1 VSFSSTAAAG
11 GAPGGGTAARQ
22 PSRVL
27 FFRRGRVWITLFPY
41 LFALPVVLYEG
52 LFIIYPIIQGIL
64 STFTITEL
72 AGLPPKFAGL
82 ANYVRLFADP
92 DMGTVVLTTVGLTLA
107 SVIPALTAGLGVAL
121 ILHNPFRG
129 RVLVRM
135 LVMLPWALPDLP
147 VLMVFSWMLNPIFGV
162 FNAFAR
168 LVPGVTENIQFLNDP
183 YFARLAVVTIGTWKA
198 YPFYALV
205 LLAALQGI
213 SEQLYEAGRVD
224 GANSFQLFQHV
235 TLPSVLPTLALLTL
249 LALIFSIKGFSLVYL
264 LTGGGPDL
272 ATETLVLHIYKTAFR
287 FYDYSYGQT
296 MGTVGLVGSMALA
309 VVFFFFDRRRAAEG
323 A

>member
-1 VSFSSTAAAG
+1 LLAV
-11 GAPGGGTAARQ
+11 
-22 PSRVL
+22 
-27 FFRRGRVWITLFPY
+27 
-41 LFALPVVLYEG
+41 PVVLYEG
-52 LFIIYPIIQGIL
+52 LFIVYPIAQGIL
-64 STFTITEL
+64 SSFTQTEL
-72 AGLPPKFAGL
+72 AGAPPRFTGL
-82 ANYVRLFADP
+82 ANYIRLFGDP
-92 DMGTVVLTTVGLTLA
+92 DMGLVVLTTIGLTLA
-107 SVIPALTAGLGVAL
+107 SVIPALTAGLVVAL
-121 ILHNPFRG
+121 TLHNNFRG
-129 RVLVRM
+129 RVLVRT

-162 FNAFAR
+162 FNVFAR
-168 LVPGVTENIQFLNDP
+168 LVPGVNENLQWLNDP
-183 YFARLAVVTIGTWKA
+183 YLARLAVVVIGTWKA

-213 SEQLYEAGRVD
+213 SDQLYEAARVD

-296 MGTVGLVGSMALA
+296 MGTVGLSGSVLLA
-309 VVFFFFDRRRAAEG
+309 VVFFYFDRRRNAEG
-323 A
+323 V